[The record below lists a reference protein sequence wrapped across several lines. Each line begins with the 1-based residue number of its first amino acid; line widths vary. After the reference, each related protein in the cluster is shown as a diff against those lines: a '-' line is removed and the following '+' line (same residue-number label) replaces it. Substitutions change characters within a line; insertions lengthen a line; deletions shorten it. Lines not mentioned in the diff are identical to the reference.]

1 MTMGRPSE
9 FDHDRV
15 LDAAMQLFW
24 QKGYEATSLADLLN
38 TMGLSKSSLYQTF
51 GSKHELFDSCL
62 SLYKDKLVADMQAA
76 LDNAGSARQFIE
88 QLFYDVATETK
99 SSATRRGCLVM
110 NTASEFAQ
118 RDPVVSRR
126 IAASTRAFSKVF
138 SSAVRQAQDE
148 GEIPASH
155 DPDVLASYLVSS
167 MTGLR
172 TMVKAGASRNK
183 VTDIAK
189 IILAA
194 LD

>member
-1 MTMGRPSE
+1 MTMGRPAE
-9 FDHDRV
+9 FDRDRV

-38 TMGLSKSSLYQTF
+38 TMSLSKSSLYQTF
-51 GSKHELFDSCL
+51 GSKHELFDACL
-62 SLYKDKLVADMQAA
+62 SRYRDMLVTDMQTA

-88 QLFYDVATETK
+88 QIFYGVAAETK

-118 RDPVVSRR
+118 RDPIVSRR
-126 IAASTRAFSKVF
+126 VAASTRAFGKVF
-138 SSAVRQAQDE
+138 SSAVRQAQHE
-148 GEIPASH
+148 GDIPTHH

-172 TMVKAGASRNK
+172 TMVKAGASRSK
-183 VTDIAK
+183 VSDIAT
-189 IILAA
+189 IILTA